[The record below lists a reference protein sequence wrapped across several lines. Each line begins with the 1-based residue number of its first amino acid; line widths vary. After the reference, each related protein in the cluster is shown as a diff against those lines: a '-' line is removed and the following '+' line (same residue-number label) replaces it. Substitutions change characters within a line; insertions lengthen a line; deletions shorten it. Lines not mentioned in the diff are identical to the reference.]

1 MGNDTEVELARK
13 RFRKKKW
20 ISSITMSIITFI
32 VLRQT
37 DLLKHIIYACV
48 YVVGLL
54 VYTQL
59 IWFLL
64 TMAALVVICMFIT
77 KSNKS

>member
-20 ISSITMSIITFI
+20 ISSITMFIITFI

-37 DLLKHIIYACV
+37 DLLKHIIYACA